1 MVLLA
6 YDRYASAAKSR
17 LTNGQRNS
25 GIESAMNILE
35 KIKDFHD
42 RVFDAVIDGARK
54 LVGKPAD
61 KLATLPVRVDPSD
74 KQPPPGCR
82 P

>member
-1 MVLLA
+1 
-6 YDRYASAAKSR
+6 
-17 LTNGQRNS
+17 
-25 GIESAMNILE
+25 MNILE

-54 LVGKPAD
+54 LVGKPDD